1 MTRDRPRV
9 MTEYGSQ
16 TAEVMALFRALETRR
31 PSAERLFVD
40 PYAERFLR
48 PSGYTLALLSRVPP
62 LRALIIRILDRKW
75 PGARTSAVAR
85 TRLVDDFLKQG
96 VRNGAAQVVL
106 LGAGF
111 DARAYRLSEIAEAR
125 IFEVDHPATQAVK
138 IRRVVSLVAAAPYR
152 VAHVAVD
159 LQRDPLDTALRAA
172 GLARDVRSFVVWEG
186 VTNYLSAPA
195 VDTTLRAVAGF
206 VAPGSELFFTYIH
219 RGLLD
224 APTRFDGGA
233 QILESVRKA
242 GEPWTFGLD
251 PAELPA
257 YLAIRGFTL
266 LEDLSAD
273 EYRARYFGD
282 AARAM
287 RGYSFYRAAVA
298 RVVTPP
304 ALPHA

>member
-1 MTRDRPRV
+1 
-9 MTEYGSQ
+9 
-16 TAEVMALFRALETRR
+16 
-31 PSAERLFVD
+31 
-40 PYAERFLR
+40 
-48 PSGYTLALLSRVPP
+48 
-62 LRALIIRILDRKW
+62 
-75 PGARTSAVAR
+75 
-85 TRLVDDFLKQG
+85 
-96 VRNGAAQVVL
+96 
-106 LGAGF
+106 
-111 DARAYRLSEIAEAR
+111 
-125 IFEVDHPATQAVK
+125 
-138 IRRVVSLVAAAPYR
+138 
-152 VAHVAVD
+152 
-159 LQRDPLDTALRAA
+159 
-172 GLARDVRSFVVWEG
+172 
-186 VTNYLSAPA
+186 
-195 VDTTLRAVAGF
+195 
-206 VAPGSELFFTYIH
+206 LFFTYIH

-282 AARAM
+282 TARAM

-304 ALPHA
+304 ALPHAGLDRLQPCGACASLRGTTPDGMTPAYALLPLNSASPSLPCIASYPDKVLALIGQPGKTVARPPLAITCEYGG